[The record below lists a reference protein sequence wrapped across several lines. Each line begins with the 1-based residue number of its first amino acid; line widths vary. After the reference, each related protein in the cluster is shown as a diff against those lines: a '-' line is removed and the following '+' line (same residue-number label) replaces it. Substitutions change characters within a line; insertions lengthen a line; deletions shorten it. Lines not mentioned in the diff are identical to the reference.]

1 MLAYIRKK
9 WDNLETLEQKLFW
22 IIQVIF
28 TVVSLAGTL
37 ITIVEGETPLAEIVL
52 FVDLLVCVA
61 VGLYVKSSGRY
72 SVGFF
77 LLIFFYTAVSTP
89 LLFFLCSGIDS
100 AMPYYMLVGPFLSS
114 FISNRKI
121 RFTSAVLTML
131 VGVTLYVVAWFF
143 PHLLVPAPSKGIVYL
158 DFSANFVLVGGSIF
172 FICSFAI
179 NAYVRERVQ
188 RERLVT
194 KLEYQSKHD
203 ELTELYNRRYVIE
216 YLENI
221 VWHSRDCYYMFMFT
235 IDNLKGINDSYGHV
249 VGDRVICNVAHC
261 LWETVDQNVG
271 ECGARYGEETFL
283 FLMVADDDVKAFM
296 RADKFRERI
305 SSLIWNNTADVRVTI
320 SGGIIP
326 CRDENEF
333 DRERLLKKVDAL
345 LDGFRSRGR
354 NQVRI
359 TSD

>member
-1 MLAYIRKK
+1 MFAFIKKK

-22 IIQVIF
+22 IVQVIF

-37 ITIVEGETPLAEIVL
+37 ITIVEGETPSAEVVL
-52 FVDLLVCVA
+52 FIDLVVCVA
-61 VGLYVKSSGRY
+61 VAIYVRATARY

-77 LLIFFYTAVSTP
+77 LLIFFYTVVSSP
-89 LLFFLCSGIDS
+89 LLFFLCAGIDS
-100 AMPYYMLVGPFLSS
+100 AMPFYLLVGPFMSS
-114 FISNRKI
+114 FISSRKI
-121 RFTSAVLTML
+121 RFVSAALSIL
-131 VGVTLYVVAWFF
+131 VGVSLFVIAWFN
-143 PHLLVPAPSKGIVYL
+143 PQLLAPSPSLDIIYL
-158 DFSANFVLVGGSIF
+158 DFASNYVLVGGAIF

-188 RERLVT
+188 RERLVA

-221 VWHSRDCYYMFMFT
+221 VWQNRDHYYMFMFT
-235 IDNLKGINDSYGHV
+235 IDGLKDVTDAHGHV
-249 VGDRVICNVAHC
+249 VGDRVICNVAHT
-261 LWETVDQNVG
+261 LWEMVDQKVG
-271 ECGARYGEETFL
+271 ECGARFGEDTFL
-283 FLMVADDDVKAFM
+283 FLMVAGDDVQAFM
-296 RADKFRERI
+296 RADSFREKV
-305 SSLIWNNTADVRVTI
+305 SSLTWSNTADVRVTI

-333 DRERLLKKVDAL
+333 DREYLLRKVDTL
-345 LDGFRSRGR
+345 LDGLRSRGK

-359 TSD
+359 VGT